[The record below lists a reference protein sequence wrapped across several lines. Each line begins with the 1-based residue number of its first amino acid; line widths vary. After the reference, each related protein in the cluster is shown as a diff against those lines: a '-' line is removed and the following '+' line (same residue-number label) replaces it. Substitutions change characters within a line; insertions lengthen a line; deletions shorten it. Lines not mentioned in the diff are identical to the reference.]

1 MFVEDLT
8 KITVEEENWQPLIDE
23 IWKSRQPEDY
33 AGKSVQK
40 RDFMRSWMHSRTIPA
55 LSLEEIRANG
65 LSINGDALYDIA
77 DPSAEFET
85 RVLEKA
91 KMDDFK
97 SRLSETDQKEIAE
110 RVGFKVPSAVSKRIR
125 QVANRFDDFVS
136 KEYGEFIDKHIE

>member
-1 MFVEDLT
+1 MEIPSAGGLCRKKRSEAGLHALMDA
-8 KITVEEENWQPLIDE
+8 QPDNT
-23 IWKSRQPEDY
+23 RP
-33 AGKSVQK
+33 
-40 RDFMRSWMHSRTIPA
+40 
-55 LSLEEIRANG
+55 
-65 LSINGDALYDIA
+65 DALYDIA

-97 SRLSETDQKEIAE
+97 SRLSETDQRILELRAAGYSQKEIAE

>member
-1 MFVEDLT
+1 MEIPSAGGLCRKKRSEAGLHALMDA
-8 KITVEEENWQPLIDE
+8 QPDNTRPVL
-23 IWKSRQPEDY
+23 
-33 AGKSVQK
+33 G
-40 RDFMRSWMHSRTIPA
+40 
-55 LSLEEIRANG
+55 EEIRANG

-97 SRLSETDQKEIAE
+97 SRLSETDQRILELRAAGYSQKEIAE
-110 RVGFKVPSAVSKRIR
+110 RVDFKVPSAVSKRIR